1 MFSAHELA
9 LASGKGASAE
19 AIVAGERRGR
29 EAGERFP
36 LWDGPRQPV
45 VGEVHI
51 DVIFQ
56 GGKDRGNGATQ
67 LVVIEREVVETLA
80 LPEARGDG
88 TRQLVA

>member
-9 LASGKGASAE
+9 CARRKGASAE
-19 AIVAGERRGR
+19 AVVALERRGG
-29 EAGERFP
+29 EAGEWFP

-56 GGKDRGNGATQ
+56 GGEDGGNAATQ
-67 LVVIEREVVETLA
+67 RVVVEREVVERLA
-80 LPEARGDG
+80 FPEARGDG
-88 TRQLVA
+88 TRQAVA